1 MTTSSGPI
9 TQPGEAK
16 KSGPMNRAIMV
27 RMTVAACLVFWIF
40 VFADSGWGPILV
52 PLSNQLQVSLTISGL
67 FYVVWSTGYLPG
79 ALIGG
84 AMLDL
89 YGPRRVLFGASL
101 IILCGFFSIYMGLLV
116 PHLAPVIV
124 LLAVA
129 GLAGVGGGVIDAST
143 NGLISAIYSGKRG
156 MALNLFNLLY
166 PLGGVLVALTNAGIL
181 KLFHNDPR
189 PCFLFT
195 MCFTAGAMI
204 SLLWIP
210 ARYRIADTHQRRDRR
225 LRRPPLEPTASDG
238 QERDFNEVRRS
249 RPLPPLRMTEEFLSL
264 ITILAP
270 VIIVM
275 MLTSGI
281 SSSVRAWTPA
291 YLHVAYAQTPAI
303 AAALSSI
310 TWILATCSRLGA
322 AFLILRIGS
331 WRLVML
337 GIVITLLGLI
347 TMMLSPNAIIATL
360 AIALTSIGL
369 SPIFATCLAI
379 GSERAGRSFGTVAG
393 ILLFVSGISTVFSG
407 WFFGF
412 LLNTVGPLWPVMYC
426 FTLVSLGGLMA
437 LRLRPAR

>member
-1 MTTSSGPI
+1 MSTSSGPLI
-9 TQPGEAK
+9 RGNEAK
-16 KSGPMNRAIMV
+16 KPSTMNVTIMV

-52 PLSNQLQVSLTISGL
+52 PLSNQLQVSLSISGL

-89 YGPRRVLFGASL
+89 YGPRRVLFWASL
-101 IILCGFFSIYMGLLV
+101 IVLFGFFSIYVGLLV
-116 PHLAPVIV
+116 PHVAPVIT

-129 GLAGVGGGVIDAST
+129 GLGGVGGGVIDAST
-143 NGLISAIYSGKRG
+143 NGLISAIYAGRRG

-166 PLGGVLVALTNAGIL
+166 PLGGVLVALINAGLL

-195 MCFTAGAMI
+195 MCFTVVAMI
-204 SLLWIP
+204 SLLGIP
-210 ARYRIADTHQRRDRR
+210 AKYRIGDKSFV
-225 LRRPPLEPTASDG
+225 PG
-238 QERDFNEVRRS
+238 RS
-249 RPLPPLRMTEEFLSL
+249 GKEESFSL
-264 ITILAP
+264 VTILAP

-310 TWILATCSRLGA
+310 TWILAACSRLGA

-337 GIVITLLGLI
+337 GIGITLLGLVTI
-347 TMMLSPNAIIATL
+347 ILSPNAVIATL

-379 GSERAGRSFGTVAG
+379 GSERAGRSFGSVAG

-412 LLNTVGPLWPVMYC
+412 LLNMVGPLWPILYC

-437 LRLRPAR
+437 LRLRPAH

>member
-1 MTTSSGPI
+1 MSTSSGPLI
-9 TQPGEAK
+9 QGNEAK
-16 KSGPMNRAIMV
+16 KPSTTNVTIMV

-52 PLSNQLQVSLTISGL
+52 PLSNQLQVSLSISGL

-89 YGPRRVLFGASL
+89 YGPRRVLFWASL
-101 IILCGFFSIYMGLLV
+101 IVLFGFFSIYVGLLV
-116 PHLAPVIV
+116 PHVAPVIT

-129 GLAGVGGGVIDAST
+129 GLGGVGGGVIDAST
-143 NGLISAIYSGKRG
+143 NGLISAIYTERRG

-166 PLGGVLVALTNAGIL
+166 PLGGVLVALTNAGLL
-181 KLFHNDPR
+181 KVFHNDPR

-195 MCFTAGAMI
+195 MCFTVVAMI
-204 SLLWIP
+204 SLLGIP
-210 ARYRIADTHQRRDRR
+210 AKYRIGDKS
-225 LRRPPLEPTASDG
+225 LVP
-238 QERDFNEVRRS
+238 RRS
-249 RPLPPLRMTEEFLSL
+249 GKEESFSL
-264 ITILAP
+264 VTILAP

-310 TWILATCSRLGA
+310 TWILAACSRLGA

-337 GIVITLLGLI
+337 GIGITLLGLVTI
-347 TMMLSPNAIIATL
+347 ILSPNAVIATL

-379 GSERAGRSFGTVAG
+379 GSERAGRSFGSVAG

-412 LLNTVGPLWPVMYC
+412 LLNMVGPLWPILYC

-437 LRLRPAR
+437 LRLRPAH

>member
-1 MTTSSGPI
+1 MTVSSSP
-9 TQPGEAK
+9 TTRRSEVKLTRPLL
-16 KSGPMNRAIMV
+16 V
-27 RMTVAACLVFWIF
+27 RLTVAACLLFWIF

-52 PLSNQLQVSLTISGL
+52 PLSNQLGISLTVTGL

-84 AMLDL
+84 AMLDR

-101 IILCGFFSIYMGLLV
+101 IILCGFFSIYIGLLV
-116 PHLAPVIV
+116 AHAMPVIA
-124 LLAVA
+124 LLAIA
-129 GLAGVGGGVIDAST
+129 GLGGLGGGVIDAST
-143 NGLISAIYSGKRG
+143 NGLISAIYTERRG

-166 PLGGVLVALTNAGIL
+166 PLGGVIVALTDAWL
-181 KLFHNDPR
+181 LRLFHNDPR
-189 PCFLFT
+189 PCFIFT

-204 SLLWIP
+204 SLLGIP
-210 ARYRIADTHQRRDRR
+210 TNYRIDGGTST
-225 LRRPPLEPTASDG
+225 LRKEGRGGNKESI
-238 QERDFNEVRRS
+238 
-249 RPLPPLRMTEEFLSL
+249 
-264 ITILAP
+264 ITLVKILAP
-270 VIIVM
+270 VILVM

-310 TWILATCSRLGA
+310 TWIIAAGSRLGA

-331 WRLVML
+331 WRMVML
-337 GIVITLLGLI
+337 GLTIALIGLVAL
-347 TMMLSPNAIIATL
+347 MFSPNAAVATV

-379 GSERAGRSFGTVAG
+379 GSERAGRAFGSVAG

-412 LLNTVGPLWPVMYC
+412 LLNTSGPLWPVIYC
-426 FTLVSLGGLMA
+426 FTFLVLGGMLA
-437 LRLRPAR
+437 LRLRPAH

>member
-1 MTTSSGPI
+1 MSTSSGPLI
-9 TQPGEAK
+9 RGNEAK
-16 KSGPMNRAIMV
+16 KPSTMNVTIMV

-52 PLSNQLQVSLTISGL
+52 PLSNQLQVSLSISGL

-89 YGPRRVLFGASL
+89 YGPRRVLFWASL
-101 IILCGFFSIYMGLLV
+101 IVLFGFFSIYVGLLV
-116 PHLAPVIV
+116 PHVAPVIT

-129 GLAGVGGGVIDAST
+129 GLGGVGGGVIDAST
-143 NGLISAIYSGKRG
+143 NGLISAIYTGRRG

-166 PLGGVLVALTNAGIL
+166 PLGGVLVALTNAGLL

-195 MCFTAGAMI
+195 MCFTVVAMI
-204 SLLWIP
+204 SLLGIP
-210 ARYRIADTHQRRDRR
+210 AKYRIGDKSFV
-225 LRRPPLEPTASDG
+225 P
-238 QERDFNEVRRS
+238 RRS
-249 RPLPPLRMTEEFLSL
+249 GKEESFSL
-264 ITILAP
+264 VTILAP

-310 TWILATCSRLGA
+310 TWILAACSRLGA

-337 GIVITLLGLI
+337 GIGITLLGLVTI
-347 TMMLSPNAIIATL
+347 ILSPNAVIATL

-379 GSERAGRSFGTVAG
+379 GSERAGRSFGSVAG

-412 LLNTVGPLWPVMYC
+412 LLNMVGPLWPILYC

-437 LRLRPAR
+437 LRLRPAH

>member
-1 MTTSSGPI
+1 MSTSSGPLI
-9 TQPGEAK
+9 RGNEAK
-16 KSGPMNRAIMV
+16 KPSTMNVTIMV

-52 PLSNQLQVSLTISGL
+52 PLSNQLQVSLSISGL

-89 YGPRRVLFGASL
+89 YGPRRVLFWASL
-101 IILCGFFSIYMGLLV
+101 IVLFGFFSIYVGLLV
-116 PHLAPVIV
+116 PHVAPVIT

-129 GLAGVGGGVIDAST
+129 GLGGVGGGVIDAST
-143 NGLISAIYSGKRG
+143 NGLISAIYTGRRG

-166 PLGGVLVALTNAGIL
+166 PLGGVLVALTNAGLL

-195 MCFTAGAMI
+195 MCFTVVAMI
-204 SLLWIP
+204 SLLGIP
-210 ARYRIADTHQRRDRR
+210 AKYRIGDKSFV
-225 LRRPPLEPTASDG
+225 PG
-238 QERDFNEVRRS
+238 RS
-249 RPLPPLRMTEEFLSL
+249 GKEESFSL
-264 ITILAP
+264 VTILAP

-310 TWILATCSRLGA
+310 TWILAACSRLGA

-337 GIVITLLGLI
+337 GIGITLLGLVTI
-347 TMMLSPNAIIATL
+347 ILSPNAVIATL

-379 GSERAGRSFGTVAG
+379 GSERAGRSFGSVAG

-412 LLNTVGPLWPVMYC
+412 LLNMVGPLWPILYC

-437 LRLRPAR
+437 LRLRPAH